1 MTPADMQRDAGPAST
16 SRTVRL
22 ADYRVPDYL
31 IDQVD
36 LDFALDPAA
45 TVVTSRLAVRR
56 NPAGQGGPLR
66 LDGERL
72 ELLSIA
78 LDGAAL
84 GADRYALT
92 DDALTIADVPDA
104 FTLAITVRI
113 SPRDNTELSGLYL
126 SGGNFFT
133 QCEAEGFRRITYFP
147 DRPDV
152 MARYAVTL
160 HADAAACPVLLSN
173 GNPGGSGESGGR
185 RWARWI
191 DPHPKPSYLFAVVA
205 GDLVA
210 VTGSFTTRSGRA
222 VDLGIHVR
230 RGDEDRCGYAMRSLK
245 ASMAWD
251 EAVWGLEYDL
261 DVFNIA
267 AVSDFNMG
275 AMENKGLNVF
285 NTKYVLAR
293 PDTATDADYQGVES
307 VIAHEYFHNWTG
319 NRITCRDWFQLSL
332 KEGLT
337 VFRDQEFSADQGSR
351 ATKRI
356 ADAAGLRAS
365 QFPED
370 AGPLAHPV
378 RPESYIEINNFY
390 TATVYQ
396 KGAELVRMIQTIIG
410 AAAFRRGMDLYIARH
425 DNQAVT
431 IEDFVA
437 AMQDASGTDLSHFKL
452 WYATPGTPEV
462 AVSDEYDPAARRYT
476 LTLRQSL
483 PKRPKGPPLFI
494 PVAMGLLA
502 PDGAPLPMR
511 LADEAVA
518 APGTRVL
525 ALKEAEQSFT
535 FVDVPARP
543 VPSLLRGFSA
553 PVKLSGTPPAQLRF
567 LATHDT
573 DPFVRWASGQHYA
586 ARALL
591 AMVAAQ
597 AAGAA
602 MPLDPGVTEAAAA
615 TLAGADAD
623 PDFAAM
629 ALALPGEAFL
639 GDQMAVVDV
648 DGIHA
653 VRQAARTEW
662 GQVLAGKLRE
672 TYDRLAAL
680 DETSIDM
687 GAIGRRALRNFCL
700 GALAA
705 SDPVAGAALAW
716 AQFTAERTMTD
727 VLAALGALVQIR
739 CPERDAALAAFHA
752 KWRNDGLVLD
762 KWFALQASSTLPG
775 TLAAVQA
782 LAEHPDFD
790 AGNPN
795 RVRALVGSFAFNR
808 AQFHAASGAG
818 YAFLADTVL
827 ALDPRNSQI
836 AARMV
841 TPLGAWRRYDAARQA
856 LMQAELRRIRDTPGL
871 SRGTFEMAS
880 RSFG

>member
-1 MTPADMQRDAGPAST
+1 MTPADMQRDAGPALAPQAM
-16 SRTVRL
+16 RL

-45 TVVTSRLAVRR
+45 TVVTSRLAIRR
-56 NPAGQGGPLR
+56 NPAGQGGPLL

-72 ELLSIA
+72 ELLSVA
-78 LDGAAL
+78 LDGTAL
-84 GADRYALT
+84 GPDRYACT
-92 DDALTIADVPDA
+92 DDALTIADVPGA
-104 FTLAITVRI
+104 FTLEIAVRI
-113 SPRDNTELSGLYL
+113 SPQDNTELSGLYL

-152 MARYAVTL
+152 MARYTVTL
-160 HADAAACPVLLSN
+160 HADAATCPVLLSN
-173 GNPGGSGESGGR
+173 GNPDGAGEADGR
-185 RWARWI
+185 RWARWV
-191 DPHPKPSYLFAVVA
+191 DPHPKPAYLFAVVA

-210 VTGSFTTRSGRA
+210 VTDSFTTRSGRPVA
-222 VDLGIHVR
+222 LGIHVR
-230 RGDEDRCGYAMRSLK
+230 RGDEGRCGHAMRSLK
-245 ASMAWD
+245 LSMAWD
-251 EAVWGLEYDL
+251 EQAWGLEYDL

-293 PDTATDADYQGVES
+293 PDTATDGDYQGVES
-307 VIAHEYFHNWTG
+307 VVAHEYFHNWTG

-351 ATKRI
+351 AVKRI
-356 ADAAGLRAS
+356 GDVAGLRAG

-410 AAAFRRGMDLYIARH
+410 APAFRRGMDLYVARH

-437 AMQDASGTDLSHFKL
+437 AMQDASGADLTHFKL
-452 WYATPGTPEV
+452 WYSTPGTPEV
-462 AVSDEYDPAARRYT
+462 AVTEEYDPASRRYT

-483 PKRPKGPPLFI
+483 PKLPGHPPLSI

-502 PDGAPLPMR
+502 PDGAALPTR
-511 LADEAVA
+511 LDGDVA
-518 APGTRVL
+518 GQDGTRTL
-525 ALKEAEQSFT
+525 LLTHAEQSFT
-535 FVDVPARP
+535 FIDVAARP
-543 VPSLLRGFSA
+543 APSLLRGFSA
-553 PVKLSGTPPAQLRF
+553 PVRLSGLAPAQLRF
-567 LATHDT
+567 LATHDS
-573 DPFVRWASGQHYA
+573 DPFVRWDSGQQYTA
-586 ARALL
+586 GALL
-591 AMVAAQ
+591 GLVAA
-597 AAGAA
+597 GVTG
-602 MPLDPGVTEAAAA
+602 PLDPGVVEAAAA

-623 PDFAAM
+623 PAFAAA

-648 DGIHA
+648 LGIHA
-653 VRQAARTEW
+653 ARQAARRELGRVLE
-662 GQVLAGKLRE
+662 GQLRE
-672 TYDRLAAL
+672 TYSRLAAPG
-680 DETSIDM
+680 ETGIDM
-687 GAIGRRALRNFCL
+687 AAMGRRSLKNACLAL
-700 GALAA
+700 LAA
-705 SDPVAGAALAW
+705 AAAPNAIRLVH
-716 AQFTAERTMTD
+716 AQFQAAGGMTD
-727 VLAALGALVQIR
+727 VLAALGILAQTET
-739 CPERDAALAAFHA
+739 PERDAALAAFHA
-752 KWRNDGLVLD
+752 RWRHDDLVLD
-762 KWFALQASSTLPG
+762 KWFAIQASSSLPG

-782 LAEHPDFD
+782 LARHADFD
-790 AGNPN
+790 WDNPN
-795 RVRALVGSFAFNR
+795 RVRALVGSFAANR

-818 YAFLADTVL
+818 YAFLADTIL
-827 ALDPRNSQI
+827 LLDPRNSQV

-841 TPLGAWRRYDAARQA
+841 TPLGAWRRYDAGRQA
-856 LMQAELRRIRDTPGL
+856 RMQAELRRIRDTLGL

-880 RSFG
+880 RSLG